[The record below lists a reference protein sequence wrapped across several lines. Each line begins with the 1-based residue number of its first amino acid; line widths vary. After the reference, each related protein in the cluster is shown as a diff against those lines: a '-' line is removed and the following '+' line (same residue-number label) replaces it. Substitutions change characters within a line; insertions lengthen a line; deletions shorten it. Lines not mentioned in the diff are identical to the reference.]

1 MQVNDECDHSYLKGM
16 TRTSFLGKTKYHHS
30 RPTVATVLVDFR
42 SGDHVDAKKMRD
54 AWYETALPWTL
65 DSKNKGRIDEK

>member
-1 MQVNDECDHSYLKGM
+1 M
-16 TRTSFLGKTKYHHS
+16 GKTKYHHS